1 MDFARWDSRERP
13 RGVRAGTPYPSRARM
28 SMLPGPE
35 GHCVGQTI
43 SCDDGNS
50 CTDDTCTSTAGCVHT
65 NNSAPCNDGNACTTG
80 DACAG
85 GQCRGGAALNC
96 DDGIACT
103 VDTCDAGTGCI
114 HRPQGVLQTVC
125 SFNPTT
131 LQLSSRGG
139 PFSVDLSIVDACSG
153 GSVPIPPGSIGIV
166 HVSRAGNTVFP
177 DPASIQCQASGGGT
191 GFETGLFEDFAARA
205 GSGNSLSLKF
215 DKLHDGNCRTPDG
228 NRQDLIAALT
238 DVSNRTEAPICV
250 SGMVGGQVF
259 ECCTSARLQPKD
271 DKASRGRGGL

>member
-1 MDFARWDSRERP
+1 MAPAPMKHRANVPINSATHSLQAMRIEDTSMDFARWDSRERP

-96 DDGIACT
+96 EDGIACT
-103 VDTCDAGTGCI
+103 VDTCDATGLRAFC
-114 HRPQGVLQTVC
+114 R
-125 SFNPTT
+125 
-131 LQLSSRGG
+131 LSVPSTQP
-139 PFSVDLSIVDACSG
+139 PFS
-153 GSVPIPPGSIGIV
+153 
-166 HVSRAGNTVFP
+166 
-177 DPASIQCQASGGGT
+177 
-191 GFETGLFEDFAARA
+191 
-205 GSGNSLSLKF
+205 
-215 DKLHDGNCRTPDG
+215 
-228 NRQDLIAALT
+228 
-238 DVSNRTEAPICV
+238 
-250 SGMVGGQVF
+250 
-259 ECCTSARLQPKD
+259 
-271 DKASRGRGGL
+271 